1 MTDSLFGRQGAPYG
15 NFKGQG
21 THYEGRIV
29 RLSQIQSRK
38 FVPPNQ
44 RAAGK
49 QGELE
54 FWPDGKPKMTAIVT
68 IQTDQRDP
76 SVADDDGQRSLWIK
90 GKSMTD
96 SVKDAIRDAG
106 ASRRGLEVGGYF
118 SMTFTHETA
127 PEFEGG
133 SPTKHYAVAYTP
145 PDASQAP
152 QDAPLVA
159 AGTPVADQPPQAPQQ
174 APAGQAGPAAQFD
187 VSNLTPQAR
196 AALEA
201 MLAQQQ
207 GGGQQ

>member
-1 MTDSLFGRQGAPYG
+1 MTESLFGRQGAPYG
-15 NFKGQG
+15 SFKGQG

-54 FWPDGKPKMTAIVT
+54 FWPD
-68 IQTDQRDP
+68 
-76 SVADDDGQRSLWIK
+76 

-174 APAGQAGPAAQFD
+174 APAGQNVPLGGPAGFD
-187 VSNLTPQAR
+187 VTNLTPQAR